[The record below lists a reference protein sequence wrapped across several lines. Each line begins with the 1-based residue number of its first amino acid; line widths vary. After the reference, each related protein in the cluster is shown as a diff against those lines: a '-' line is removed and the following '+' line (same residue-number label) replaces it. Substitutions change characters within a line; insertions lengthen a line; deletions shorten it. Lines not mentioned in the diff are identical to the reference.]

1 LIPTI
6 YEMTLELILH
16 GLDVQWLARMP
27 IDSFIDLFEKHIE
40 SQSMMGMQMPFGMG
54 TGATPQNDLYETK
67 QWKDGNKQITRVNL
81 LENASVAKTEGLR
94 SSRNKT

>member
-1 LIPTI
+1 
-6 YEMTLELILH
+6 MTLELMLH
-16 GLDVQWLARMP
+16 GLDVQSLARMP

-54 TGATPQNDLYETK
+54 TSGAIQEDKYSSKTWKENGK
-67 QWKDGNKQITRVNL
+67 QYSRVNV
-81 LENASVAKTEGLR
+81 LEGAGVAKTEGLR